1 MDIQALVQSMNKSC
15 SIQQSCHESSNS
27 CHELFTSMDDQE
39 PSIPSIVTWMET
51 CDEIYQYINEKII
64 NHYKSIDSSKFIHFD
79 ARTNERIQGDVIK
92 SQLMHRMQFNE
103 DYEKSLLL
111 KIMNNHP
118 SMIELF
124 SNNKCIFKGHTI
136 EIDSWQQGI
145 DDTFKHPAMNI
156 ILMSMV
162 QDILAEDDRTFTNIS
177 LIMFETILVLF
188 NKAIMESSDI
198 GNEMSQLNAAV
209 EKNI

>member
-1 MDIQALVQSMNKSC
+1 MDDQ
-15 SIQQSCHESSNS
+15 
-27 CHELFTSMDDQE
+27 ELASHVEKLTTVDDQE

-51 CDEIYQYINEKII
+51 CDEIYHYINKQIV
-64 NHYKSIDSSKFIHFD
+64 NQYKSIDPSQFVHYD
-79 ARTNERIQGDVIK
+79 AINNERIQGDIVK

-124 SNNKCIFKGHTI
+124 SKNKCVFKDHTI

-156 ILMSMV
+156 ILLGMV
-162 QDILAEDDRTFTNIS
+162 QDILAEDERTFTNIS

-188 NKAIMESSDI
+188 NQSIVDTI
-198 GNEMSQLNAAV
+198 GNGNG
-209 EKNI
+209 NGNHDGNRDGNHDGNHDDD